1 MNIVSSR
8 ALGLIVIG
16 AVLYWSAVVLTMHVL
31 EPEFSTIRAP
41 MSAYVL
47 GAYGPW
53 MTTTY
58 FALCAALLGVGHGLV
73 RTLPPT
79 RLTRIAFSVFLIS
92 ASSVLLAG
100 LFPMDFPGP
109 PRTSS
114 GRLHATGGLFA
125 FPTMALGAFLF
136 SLSFRR
142 DVYWRRVSVPSLALS
157 TGIIGV
163 FILAVLSLFILGFAG
178 YAQRV
183 LFALLCPWM
192 IVVGLH
198 LTRFSRASE
207 ESLRGPQPNKPLQPT
222 SGSGTAE

>member
-16 AVLYWSAVVLTMHVL
+16 AVAYWSAVVLTMHVL

-58 FALCAALLGVGHGLV
+58 FAWCAALLGVGHGLV
-73 RTLPPT
+73 RTLPRT
-79 RLTRIAFSVFLIS
+79 RLTRIAFSVFLI
-92 ASSVLLAG
+92 AAAGVLLAG

-114 GRLHATGGLFA
+114 GRLHAVGGSLA

-142 DVYWRRVSVPSLALS
+142 DGYWRRVSVPLLAFS
-157 TGIIGV
+157 AGIIGV
-163 FILAVLSLFILGFAG
+163 FVLGVLSLAVLGFAG

-198 LTRFSRASE
+198 LTRFSRAGE
-207 ESLRGPQPNKPLQPT
+207 EFV
-222 SGSGTAE
+222 GSSVC

>member
-16 AVLYWSAVVLTMHVL
+16 AVAYWSAVVLTMHVL
-31 EPEFSTIRAP
+31 EPEFSPIRAP

-58 FALCAALLGVGHGLV
+58 LAWCAALLGVGHGLA
-73 RTLPPT
+73 RTLPHT
-79 RLTRIAFSVFLIS
+79 RLTRIAFSVLLI
-92 ASSVLLAG
+92 AAAGVLLAG

-114 GRLHATGGLFA
+114 GRLHAVGGSFA
-125 FPTMALGAFLF
+125 FLTMALGAFLF

-142 DVYWRRVSVPSLALS
+142 DGYWRRVSVPTLALS
-157 TGIIGV
+157 AGIIGCS
-163 FILAVLSLFILGFAG
+163 FLRYSRCLFLALPATRSGCCSPCSALG
-178 YAQRV
+178 
-183 LFALLCPWM
+183 
-192 IVVGLH
+192 
-198 LTRFSRASE
+198 
-207 ESLRGPQPNKPLQPT
+207 
-222 SGSGTAE
+222 